1 MTNQMQ
7 QTFPCPGCGTPTASG
22 QRFCPG
28 CGRILSANCPYC
40 GTALTP
46 EARFCPNCGGAM
58 SASGPQQ
65 PAWGPHPGWAPPAAS
80 RQPLSRTQLLIIL
93 LVVLLLG
100 LGAIA
105 IWQFGYQA
113 SPADGTP
120 SIISGVRVASKGN
133 TSASIVWNTDKAS
146 SSQVEY
152 GRTAKYGSLAP
163 AQPRNDPTLGSPG
176 VVSHAVTLTGL
187 MSGTNYHYRVR
198 SKDAAGNE
206 AVSAIDRTFRTTEP
220 ERHRWDF

>member
-1 MTNQMQ
+1 
-7 QTFPCPGCGTPTASG
+7 
-22 QRFCPG
+22 
-28 CGRILSANCPYC
+28 
-40 GTALTP
+40 
-46 EARFCPNCGGAM
+46 
-58 SASGPQQ
+58 
-65 PAWGPHPGWAPPAAS
+65 
-80 RQPLSRTQLLIIL
+80 L

-120 SIISGVRVASKGN
+120 PIISNVRFASKGN
-133 TSASIVWNTDKAS
+133 TSATIVWNTDKAS

-163 AQPRNDPTLGSPG
+163 TQPRNDPTLGSPG
-176 VVSHAVTLTGL
+176 VVSHSVILTGL

-206 AVSAIDRTFRTTEP
+206 AVSQIDRTFRTTES
-220 ERHRWDF
+220 ERYRWDF